1 MIGRFIRRLFGNE
14 RGGVMIETAIA
25 MPIIVLL
32 VTAGFEVARLTLLH
46 QKLDR
51 AATAMADLVSQSENG
66 LTVGQ
71 LSDMYNAMQHIM
83 EPFGLGAK
91 GVVIVTSMGT
101 EGSNPTTIY
110 WQNNGAGSLSAT
122 SKLGTPGNTPTLP
135 GTMVVRSGEGLI
147 AAEIY
152 YDYSPFVFSDLLTA
166 TQIYKIS
173 YFRPRFD
180 NINALSP

>member
-32 VTAGFEVARLTLLH
+32 VTAGFEIARLTLLH

-51 AATAMADLVSQSENG
+51 AATAMADLVSQSEGG
-66 LTVGQ
+66 LTVSQ
-71 LSDMYNAMQHIM
+71 LNDMYNAMQHIM
-83 EPFGLGAK
+83 EPFEINAK
-91 GVVIVTSMGT
+91 GIVIVTSMGT

-110 WQNNGAGSLSAT
+110 WQNTGAGSLGEA

-135 GTMVVRSGEGLI
+135 GTMVVRTGEGLI
-147 AAEIY
+147 AAEVY
-152 YDYSPFVFSDLLTA
+152 YNYSPFIFSDLITA
-166 TQIYKIS
+166 TQIYKIA

-180 NINALSP
+180 SISALAP